1 MTTSPLIIALAIT
14 TLSGIIIFVLDLILP
29 ETETLSKGVIVNKH
43 TDPGYTLNYVQI
55 VGEVPVCHNE
65 IIPAKYYLDISGP
78 DNDNKIK
85 TITIDVSEE
94 TYNQYAIGDTWQSS
108 TNTPKKGNN
117 QMTIATLKD
126 FEIENIEE
134 DYYSSY

>member
-1 MTTSPLIIALAIT
+1 MTTSPFIIAFAII
-14 TLSGIIIFVLDLILP
+14 TLFSIIIMILDFIIP
-29 ETETLSKGVIVNKH
+29 EPKLSKDIIVNKH

-94 TYNQYAIGDTWQSS
+94 TYNQYMIGDTWQSS
-108 TNTPKKGNN
+108 TNTSKK
-117 QMTIATLKD
+117 
-126 FEIENIEE
+126 EITK
-134 DYYSSY
+134 

>member
-43 TDPGYTLNYVQI
+43 TDPGYPLNYVQI
-55 VGEVPVCHNE
+55 VGEVPIWSGE

-78 DNDNKIK
+78 DDNNKIK

-108 TNTPKKGNN
+108 TNTSKRK
-117 QMTIATLKD
+117 QTK
-126 FEIENIEE
+126 
-134 DYYSSY
+134 

>member
-1 MTTSPLIIALAIT
+1 MSTTW
-14 TLSGIIIFVLDLILP
+14 
-29 ETETLSKGVIVNKH
+29 
-43 TDPGYTLNYVQI
+43 VQI

-94 TYNQYAIGDTWQSS
+94 TYNQYMIGDVWQSS
-108 TNTPKKGNN
+108 TNTSKK
-117 QMTIATLKD
+117 
-126 FEIENIEE
+126 EITK
-134 DYYSSY
+134 